1 MTMPWLDSIKQSFSN
16 RLDTERLGHAP
27 MILGPQGLGKRALA
41 HWLVARVLCLKP
53 NDGEP
58 CGSCRACQLLDSQSH
73 PDLFLASI
81 PEDKTQLTV
90 DVVRALTQ
98 GLQLTPSIGPHRV
111 GLIDQSDQMNANAAN
126 ALLKTLEEPS
136 ARAWLI
142 LVSDDPDRL
151 PATVLSRCQKIMVR
165 PPAPESSRDW
175 LLEHLPEAQPADI
188 DLALAVSG
196 GAPLKALELLSQDG
210 LDLGREIRKVLL
222 DAAAGQLPAPGRIEQ
237 WAARAP
243 QTWHWLAFWCRSFM
257 DGILLDKE
265 AVISSHPSVLAALWQ
280 QALEGRAMADTNIR
294 ADLLLGKWLLEWTS
308 KVGKAS

>member
-1 MTMPWLDSIKQSFSN
+1 MMMPWLDTIKKSFSD

-27 MILGPQGLGKRALA
+27 MILGPVGLGKRDLA
-41 HWLVARVLCLKP
+41 SWLVARVLCLRP

-58 CGSCRACQLLDSQSH
+58 CGSCRACQLLGSKSH
-73 PDLFLASI
+73 PDLFVASI

-90 DVVRALTQ
+90 DVIRALAQ

-111 GLIDQSDQMNANAAN
+111 GLINQADQMNTNAAN

-136 ARAWLI
+136 SRAWLI

-151 PATVLSRCQKIMVR
+151 PATVLSRCQKVIIR
-165 PPAPESSRDW
+165 PPTSETAREW
-175 LLEHLPEAQPADI
+175 LADYLPEAQSADI

-196 GAPLKALELLSQDG
+196 GAPLKALDLLSEDG
-210 LDLGREIRKVLL
+210 LALGREIRTVLL
-222 DAAAGQLPAPGRIEQ
+222 EAAAGQLPAPGRIEE
-237 WAARAP
+237 WASRAP

-257 DGILLDKE
+257 DGILLGKSGT
-265 AVISSHPSVLAALWQ
+265 ISSHPAGLAVLWQ
-280 QALEGRAMADTNIR
+280 QALEGRAMANTNIR

-308 KVGKAS
+308 TVGKSS